1 MSKAQ
6 EKLPD
11 GLKKAI
17 KDKEVDE
24 AKSDEDDME
33 EKCDD
38 DDKTYEEV
46 DPTAVSDQVQ
56 EIADKLEDALTVTEQ
71 GQDTSV
77 EKDANDEQLPDAD
90 KETLDAEP
98 KTGDDSKEVAGEAVV
113 SESDDED
120 DDEDKVEEAIVAEE
134 SDDEDEDKV
143 EEAKS
148 DEDDEDKVEEAKSD
162 DDEEDKVEEELKG
175 GQKEL
180 DKDNDGDIDAE
191 DLAKLRKEEK
201 DEDEEEDD
209 LEESFKQK
217 AAVVFETAVNEKV
230 LTLRETIEAEYSEK
244 YDADKAEL
252 EEKFSEYTDYAVKS
266 WLEEN
271 QLEVKYS
278 LRTEV
283 AENFIKGLKGLFEEN
298 YIDIPDDE
306 VSVVDELT
314 EAVEGYKDRIDE
326 QTEMLEEL
334 HKEVL
339 SYRKNSV
346 VEEVTD
352 GLTETQKIRL
362 EKLSESVEAET
373 TDEFKEKLDALKEA
387 YFDSPEIAAKAL
399 SSYGD
404 EVHSMNEGNVAL
416 NEDGSPVSQYAKF
429 LSKTVL
435 K

>member
-1 MSKAQ
+1 M
-6 EKLPD
+6 D
-11 GLKKAI
+11 
-17 KDKEVDE
+17 DE
-24 AKSDEDDME
+24 
-33 EKCDD
+33 
-38 DDKTYEEV
+38 DKTYEEV

-56 EIADKLEDALTVTEQ
+56 EIADNLEDALTVTEQ

-90 KETLDAEP
+90 KETLDAET

-148 DEDDEDKVEEAKSD
+148 DEDDEDKVEEAMSD

-180 DKDNDGDIDAE
+180 DKDNDGDIDG
-191 DLAKLRKEEK
+191 DDFAKLRKEDA